1 MKGANTHIGI
11 NDVVAFKNGTVEHL
25 VIARNGSALRLLSL
39 DKLNT
44 QNKME
49 SSLIKIRKMN
59 SEEASKYRK
68 GNYIKNK
75 KAWHL
80 RQLALIQGG
89 VL

>member
-80 RQLALIQGG
+80 RFF
-89 VL
+89 